1 MIARGAALSQLP
13 PAATTISPPTVQHDD
28 KGDSCSYWNLRSP
41 TLARVLGPPPEGD
54 TAGDIGVDLYTYS
67 NAGFGYDS
75 DNIDTVGI
83 QDLRI
88 GADTPC

>member
-1 MIARGAALSQLP
+1 
-13 PAATTISPPTVQHDD
+13 
-28 KGDSCSYWNLRSP
+28 
-41 TLARVLGPPPEGD
+41 VLGPPPEGD